1 MTIQVSDVPLHPLQ
15 DVQGLFYPTTLLIF
29 NKGDF
34 FMKKFNLK
42 ALVVCSLLAALSIV
56 FGKFLAIPVGDSM
69 RFSFENT
76 PLFVAGFIF
85 GPVWGCLTAIVA
97 DLVGGLMVY
106 GGNVNIIITLGAA
119 IIGFS
124 GGIFY
129 RLLKTKPFFRI
140 AISVIIAHVIGSI
153 FIKSLGIHV
162 FNGSPYIVLLGWRS
176 INYVIMSI
184 IDTLVLYFLFKNKSF
199 IKIAESLK

>member
-1 MTIQVSDVPLHPLQ
+1 
-15 DVQGLFYPTTLLIF
+15 
-29 NKGDF
+29 
-34 FMKKFNLK
+34 MKKFNLRV
-42 ALVVCSLLAALSIV
+42 LVVCALFAALSII

-76 PLFVAGFIF
+76 PLFIAGFMF
-85 GPVWGCLTAIVA
+85 GPIWGCLTAIVA

-129 RLLKTKPFFRI
+129 RLLKTKPFFKI
-140 AISVIIAHVIGSI
+140 ALSVAIAHIIGSI
-153 FIKSLGIHV
+153 FIKSLGIHIV
-162 FNGSPYIVLLGWRS
+162 YGSPYSVLLCWRS
-176 INYVIMSI
+176 VNYVIMTI

-199 IKIAESLK
+199 IKIVESLK